1 MRRHAIPRGEVEED
15 QQDPGTLD
23 MPEELMAETFALRRA
38 LDEARDV
45 SEHHLELVVH
55 PDDTEVRLQRRE
67 RIVGDLGLRGRH
79 RTDEGRLADIGKAD
93 DGDVGH
99 ELEFKA

>member
-1 MRRHAIPRGEVEED
+1 
-15 QQDPGTLD
+15 
-23 MPEELMAETFALRRA
+23 MAETFALRRA

-55 PDDTEVRLQRRE
+55 PDDTEVRLQRGE